1 MSEGIDPVDAVVKK
15 ALAADDADGALMV
28 AAEAGENMPKAMYYE
43 AYLRGMVRAL
53 WSRCKKAEAERDA
66 RAEVGYAVEARAL
79 REQLAT
85 QRKDFEARLKAAEE
99 LAEILGFLFD
109 GPDDPRS
116 FSTRLAF
123 SDHDD
128 DTIRAALAQFRKDQ
142 EESK

>member
-1 MSEGIDPVDAVVKK
+1 MSEGIDPMDPGQVKS
-15 ALAADDADGALMV
+15 GARMNTLSV
-28 AAEAGENMPKAMYYE
+28 AMGDYK
-43 AYLRGMVRAL
+43 AL

-142 EESK
+142 EETK

>member
-1 MSEGIDPVDAVVKK
+1 MDPGQVKS
-15 ALAADDADGALMV
+15 GARMNTLSV
-28 AAEAGENMPKAMYYE
+28 AMGDYK
-43 AYLRGMVRAL
+43 AL
-53 WSRCKKAEAERDA
+53 WSRCQKAEAERDA

-99 LAEILGFLFD
+99 LAEILGFLFNH
-109 GPDDPRS
+109 PYYPHS

-128 DTIRAALAQFRKDQ
+128 DTIRAALARFRKDQ
-142 EESK
+142 EETK

>member
-1 MSEGIDPVDAVVKK
+1 VSEGIDPMDPGQVKS
-15 ALAADDADGALMV
+15 GARMNTLSV
-28 AAEAGENMPKAMYYE
+28 AMGDYK
-43 AYLRGMVRAL
+43 AL
-53 WSRCKKAEAERDA
+53 WSRCQKAEAERDA

-142 EESK
+142 EETK

>member
-1 MSEGIDPVDAVVKK
+1 MSEGIDPMDPERVEARWVT
-15 ALAADDADGALMV
+15 DADASDD
-28 AAEAGENMPKAMYYE
+28 Y
-43 AYLRGMVRAL
+43 RDL
-53 WSRCKKAEAERDA
+53 WSRCQKAEAERDA